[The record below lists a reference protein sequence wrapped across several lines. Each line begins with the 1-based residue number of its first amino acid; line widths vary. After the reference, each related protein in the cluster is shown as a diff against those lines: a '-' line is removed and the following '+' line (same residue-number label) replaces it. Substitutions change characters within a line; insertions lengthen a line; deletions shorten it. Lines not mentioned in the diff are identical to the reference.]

1 MNYQV
6 ESAFY
11 HPLFEETENS
21 IVLIYFETSPSS
33 QNLSKHQIKL
43 KNAISTIKDHMDTE
57 YFVTQ
62 LEELIDDLTFWN
74 QVKQGLVLLMSPT
87 KNLIYFLSK
96 PVSTMTIVDQCPYV
110 IPLVRYFQQLKEVQL
125 LLVNRRMF
133 KVYLQYK

>member
-1 MNYQV
+1 MNYQK

-21 IVLIYFETSPSS
+21 IVSIYFETSPSS

-87 KNLIYFLSK
+87 KNLVYFLSK
-96 PVSTMTIVDQCPYV
+96 PVPTMTIVDQCPYV

>member
-1 MNYQV
+1 MNYQK

-21 IVLIYFETSPSS
+21 IVSIYFETSPSS

-62 LEELIDDLTFWN
+62 
-74 QVKQGLVLLMSPT
+74 
-87 KNLIYFLSK
+87 
-96 PVSTMTIVDQCPYV
+96 
-110 IPLVRYFQQLKEVQL
+110 
-125 LLVNRRMF
+125 
-133 KVYLQYK
+133 